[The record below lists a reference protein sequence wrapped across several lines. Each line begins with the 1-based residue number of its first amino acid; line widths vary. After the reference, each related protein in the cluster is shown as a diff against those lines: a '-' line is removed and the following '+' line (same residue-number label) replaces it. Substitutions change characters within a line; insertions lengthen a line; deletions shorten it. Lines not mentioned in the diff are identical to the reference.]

1 MGRPKE
7 FDVILKVKI
16 TKTQD
21 AMLDMVS
28 ETLGVSKSRVVREML
43 DVELASD
50 YVKQKTVEMVMA
62 GDTKAVERLAR
73 RQSYPGGRV
82 AARLADEDE

>member
-7 FDVILKVKI
+7 FDVVLKVKI

-28 ETLGVSKSRVVREML
+28 ETLGVSKSRVVREMM

-50 YVKQKTVEMVMA
+50 YVMQQTVEMVLA
-62 GDTKAVERLAR
+62 GDPDAVERLTQRKA
-73 RQSYPGGRV
+73 SPGGRI
-82 AARLADEDE
+82 AARLAEEDE

>member
-7 FDVILKVKI
+7 FDVVLKIKI

-43 DVELASD
+43 DVELATD
-50 YVKQKTVEMVMA
+50 YVKQQAIELVLA
-62 GDTKAVERLAR
+62 GDRQGFKRLAQR
-73 RQSYPGGRV
+73 KTNPGSRV
-82 AARLADEDE
+82 AARLAQE

>member
-16 TKTQD
+16 TRTQD

-50 YVKQKTVEMVMA
+50 YVRQKTVEMVVA
-62 GDTKAVERLAR
+62 GDPEAIERLDQR
-73 RQSYPGGRV
+73 RASPGGRI
-82 AARLADEDE
+82 AALWGENE